1 IPKPQHLAS
10 QSKINHQGRDETR
23 VLNSAEQKMVLDI
36 LKKDSENSYQ
46 NYLKMINQTEN
57 GDAIDASKD
66 GLARELARMNL
77 PLNCY
82 TQWYWKIDLHNLL
95 HFLYLRA
102 DSHAQYEIRVYAEI
116 MLDIVKKWV
125 PASYNAFIKNQ
136 KTGKNISGPALNVIK
151 KLLNVQKITQQESGL
166 SAREWGE
173 LENLLEVKL

>member
-1 IPKPQHLAS
+1 
-10 QSKINHQGRDETR
+10 
-23 VLNSAEQKMVLDI
+23 
-36 LKKDSENSYQ
+36 
-46 NYLKMINQTEN
+46 
-57 GDAIDASKD
+57 
-66 GLARELARMNL
+66 
-77 PLNCY
+77 
-82 TQWYWKIDLHNLL
+82 WYWKIDLHNLL

-151 KLLNVQKITQQESGL
+151 KLLNGQKITQQESGL